1 MENTITMELYRKYKK
16 SDYTIGKLYINGT
29 YFCDTLE
36 DTVRPNGVKVYGETA
51 IPYGKY
57 KVVLS
62 YSPKFKRVLPEIL
75 SVPMFTG
82 VRMHRGNWAKD
93 TLGCILVGKNKVVGG
108 LTESTDTEIKL
119 ISTLKRATEMWII
132 IKD

>member
-1 MENTITMELYRKYKK
+1 MNITVERRYKK
-16 SDYTIGKLYINGT
+16 NNYTIGKMYLDGE

-36 DTVRPNGVKVYGETA
+36 DTVRPEGVKVYGETA
-51 IPYGKY
+51 IPYSTY

-82 VRMHRGNWAKD
+82 VRIHRGNTAKD

-108 LTESTDTEIKL
+108 LTESADTEIKL
-119 ISTLKRATEMWII
+119 MDKLKQAKEIWLT

>member
-1 MENTITMELYRKYKK
+1 MKILVDRRYKK
-16 SDYTIGKLYINGT
+16 EKYTIGKMYIDGE

-36 DTVRPNGVKVYGETA
+36 DTVRPKGVKIYGETA
-51 IPYGKY
+51 IPASTY

-62 YSPKFKRVLPEIL
+62 YSPKFKRILPEVL

-82 VRMHRGNWAKD
+82 IRIHRGSYPQD
-93 TLGCILVGKNKVVGG
+93 TLGCVLVGKNKIVGG
-108 LTESTDTEIKL
+108 LTESANTEIKL
-119 ISTLKRATEMWII
+119 MEKLKRTTEIWLT